1 MKKVYPQFYGTIKH
15 VNGHNKFKLDNPSY
29 WEKYLDNTLKEDQRI
44 TLVLKPYYKPRTTG
58 SDKDK
63 EDGKGNQNGYYWA
76 VVLPLLAEHFGLEL
90 WQMHEEVKLYFLPMA
105 SKINPNRLIGGSTQN
120 LNRLEWEDLMTRIRT
135 WAQTEYEIAIPLPRE
150 VENEDEEE
158 EKTETNTG
166 IVESEK
172 DPINE
177 LIELF
182 KPVNPNYERLYP
194 NKNQRAA
201 LERMVKKHGR
211 EMVENTIR
219 FLEKSNASKYAPKI
233 TTPYVL
239 EAKLGDLIAWAKVQK
254 TAQRKVADLG
264 TKQ

>member
-15 VNGHNKFKLDNPSY
+15 VDGHNKFKLDNPAY
-29 WEKYLDNTLKEDQRI
+29 WEKYLDNTLKVDQRI

-58 SDKDK
+58 SEKDK

-90 WQMHEEVKLYFLPMA
+90 WQMHEEVKLYFLPQA

-135 WAQTEYEIAIPLPRE
+135 WAQTEYGINIPLPRE

-158 EKTETNTG
+158 QPNTG

-172 DPINE
+172 DPINP

-182 KPVNPNYERLYP
+182 KDVNPSYARLYA
-194 NKNQRAA
+194 NKTQRAA
-201 LERMVKKHGR
+201 LERLLKQHGIQKL
-211 EMVENTIR
+211 EAIIK
-219 FLEKSNASKYAPKI
+219 FLPKSNAIKHAPTI
-233 TTPYVL
+233 TTPL
-239 EAKLGDLIAWAKVQK
+239 ELETNLGKLIAWGQK
-254 TAQRKVADLG
+254 QGNSKRKTVDLG
-264 TKQ
+264 GKK